1 MAARTQPHGAHLRSL
16 TGLSLRTLRMRRRL
30 KIAIG
35 DAGNQAM
42 LRAMRVHSNFA
53 EYVPLSLLLLYFAET
68 SGANPGF
75 VHLLALCLLAGRL
88 AHAFGVSQVDENYRF
103 RVFGMTMTFATL
115 VSAAGSPST
124 MVRIS
129 MALSGS

>member
-1 MAARTQPHGAHLRSL
+1 MPVAAFYASIFALLFVT
-16 TGLSLRTLRMRRRL
+16 LSLRTLRMRRRL

-115 VSAAGSPST
+115 VLSSAFLLYASARA
-124 MVRIS
+124 VF
-129 MALSGS
+129 A